1 MNRRGTYLLPNLLTT
16 AGLFAGFYS
25 IASAMNAE
33 FEIAAIAIFI
43 AIVMDSFDG
52 PIARFTNT
60 QTNFG
65 MEYDSLSDMVSFGVA
80 PPILMYTYIL
90 HDIGK
95 LGWLA
100 TFVYTVATAL
110 RLARFNTQ
118 PTAIDKRFFQGLPS
132 PAAAA
137 LLAGGVWV
145 YEVQNYASWETLKLL
160 SLSCTIMMGVL
171 MVSNIRFYKHNIN
184 FNVRIPVF
192 ATILLVL
199 IFIFIA
205 TEPAIIL
212 FTLSLIYIFSGL
224 AITLFSMRKYRLAK
238 QSKRSPKD

>member
-1 MNRRGTYLLPNLLTT
+1 MKRRGTYLLPNLLTT

-25 IASAMNAE
+25 IVAAIDAE
-33 FEIAAIAIFI
+33 FKSAAIAIFV
-43 AIVMDSFDG
+43 AIVMDSLDG

-60 QTNFG
+60 QTSFG

-80 PPILMYTYIL
+80 PAILIHNYIL

-100 TFVYTVATAL
+100 TFLYTAAAAL

-132 PAAAA
+132 PAAAS
-137 LLAGGVWV
+137 LLAGAIWA
-145 YEVQNYASWETLKLL
+145 YEIQNYANWETLKFL
-160 SLSCTIMMGVL
+160 SLISTIMLGVL

-184 FNVRIPVF
+184 VNIRISVF
-192 ATILLVL
+192 AVMLLVL

-205 TEPAIIL
+205 IEPAIIL
-212 FTLSLIYIFSGL
+212 FILSLIYIFSGL
-224 AITLFSMRKYRLAK
+224 AITLFYMRKYQLAK
-238 QSKRSPKD
+238 KLKKLSKD

>member
-16 AGLFAGFYS
+16 AGLFSGFYS
-25 IASAMNAE
+25 IAASWNGEFKSAG
-33 FEIAAIAIFI
+33 IAIFI
-43 AIVMDSFDG
+43 AICMDSLDG

-60 QTNFG
+60 QTSFG

-80 PPILMYTYIL
+80 PTILLYSYIL
-90 HDIGK
+90 HEIGK

-100 TFVYTVATAL
+100 TFLYTAATAL

-118 PTAIDKRFFQGLPS
+118 STAIDKRFFQGLPS

-137 LLAGGVWV
+137 LIAGAIWV
-145 YEVQNYASWETLKLL
+145 YEIQDYVSWETLKFL
-160 SLSCTIMMGVL
+160 SLVSVIMLGLL

-184 FNVRIPVF
+184 FSSRIPVF

-199 IFIFIA
+199 LFIFIA

-212 FTLSLIYIFSGL
+212 FILSLVYVFSGL
-224 AITLFSMRKYRLAK
+224 AITLFSMRKHQLAK
-238 QSKRSPKD
+238 RSKKLPKD